1 LWRRI
6 VAVVLDPLF
15 DVIELEPQMTS
26 KAVVGDG
33 VAMTS
38 GRPAVDERFRH
49 SDQGRDLIDGQ
60 VGRDERELELLRNLR
75 LPLSCHAVTLLAEPV
90 KQSS

>member
-1 LWRRI
+1 MP
-6 VAVVLDPLF
+6 LDPFF

-26 KAVVGDG
+26 QVVVGDG

-38 GRPAVDERFRH
+38 GRPPIDERLRD
-49 SDQGRDLIDGQ
+49 SDQGRNLTDGEI
-60 VGRDERELELLRNLR
+60 GRRELELELVWSLRF
-75 LPLSCHAVTLLAEPV
+75 PLSCHAVTLLLEAV